1 MIRLCTDWVPK
12 VKITIGPAHE
22 IMVLLQYQYGLIV
35 CMKNRIDPDQLALDL
50 HCVQMMVENFKQV
63 MSTAHLFN

>member
-12 VKITIGPAHE
+12 VKIIIRPAHE
-22 IMVLLQYQYGLIV
+22 IMVLLQYQYRLIV
-35 CMKNRIDPDQLALDL
+35 CMKNSLDPDQLALDL
-50 HCVQMMVENFKQV
+50 HGVQKMVENFKQV

>member
-12 VKITIGPAHE
+12 VKIIIRPAHE
-22 IMVLLQYQYGLIV
+22 IMVLLQYRHIV
-35 CMKNRIDPDQLALDL
+35 QMKNSMDPDQLALDL
-50 HCVQMMVENFKQV
+50 HCVQKMVENLKQV